1 MKYAP
6 EEERERERERKRE
19 ERAHR
24 NEMSISGRLKR
35 EMPRR
40 RVYPVRRIS
49 GR

>member
-6 EEERERERERKRE
+6 EEERERERER
-19 ERAHR
+19 
-24 NEMSISGRLKR
+24 SGRLKR